1 MSFACLDLVFNCCFI
16 SYWTFF
22 FFVVAESYNFLV
34 VYLLWSRELIQVQ
47 GKTSISKRIG
57 SYFDFEELM
66 YLKLIRERT
75 ISVLISTGQL
85 VFIKKFHQLR
95 VVSCRTPYL
104 LQLI

>member
-1 MSFACLDLVFNCCFI
+1 M
-16 SYWTFF
+16 
-22 FFVVAESYNFLV
+22 
-34 VYLLWSRELIQVQ
+34 Q

-66 YLKLIRERT
+66 YLKLRERT

-85 VFIKKFHQLR
+85 VFIKKFHELR
-95 VVSCRTPYL
+95 VASCRTPYL